1 MFYLTDNP
9 WPAIIVLVGLATCA
23 FVVGH
28 PTLRKLGLVFGM
40 AAGLVYLTSEMMTSN
55 RERVEIA
62 AKEILDGFKAEDLTT
77 IGTRIS
83 QQSPN
88 LIEIARRGLDLV
100 KIESDFHIQAVHLK
114 SESDREIVVQIRA
127 NGNITERSQLMT
139 QRAAEL
145 WETTWTRESNA
156 WQLSKAVRLNPLT
169 RKPRGTFDP
178 S

>member
-9 WPAIIVLVGLATCA
+9 WPAIIVLGGLAICA

-40 AAGLVYLTSEMMTSN
+40 GAGLVYATAEMITSN
-55 RERVEIA
+55 RELVEIA
-62 AKEILDGFKAEDLTT
+62 ANEILEGFQAEDLAAIATK
-77 IGTRIS
+77 IS
-83 QQSPN
+83 KQSPSLN
-88 LIEIARRGLDLV
+88 DIASRGLDLV

-114 SESDREIVVQIRA
+114 SESDSEIVVQIRA

-145 WETTWTRESNA
+145 WETTWIREANA
-156 WQLSKAVRLNPLT
+156 WKLSQAVRLNPLT
-169 RKPRGTFDP
+169 RKPRGTFD
-178 S
+178 